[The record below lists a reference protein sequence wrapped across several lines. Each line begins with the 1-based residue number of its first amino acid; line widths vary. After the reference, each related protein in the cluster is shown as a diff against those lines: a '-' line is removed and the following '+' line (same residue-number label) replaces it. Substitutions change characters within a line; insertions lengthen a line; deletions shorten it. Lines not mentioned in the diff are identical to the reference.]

1 MVIFHSHNFTK
12 SLSFL
17 VSFSCF
23 EHQSLL
29 QHTLLQARC
38 PPGLTKR
45 PSLPG
50 EQAGQQPLWG
60 LPPLSHRELAPG
72 GDSGGNVWCPCSSSF
87 DRKINGKEQSFQGR
101 MDFLLQDQNSQSPN
115 QNQKGKGSLYF
126 NTHFQFDENKFSFP
140 PPFCHTLFQRMHPGP
155 TLKQPVPETII
166 IEEREKAR

>member
-1 MVIFHSHNFTK
+1 MGKNKIQISFLYFSVKIKFALRNVLYGVIHPFLPLWIFTSLNQIHSRSFSVVIFHSHNFTK

-17 VSFSCF
+17 FSFSCF

-29 QHTLLQARC
+29 QHTLLRARC

-50 EQAGQQPLWG
+50 EQAGQQPLCY

-72 GDSGGNVWCPCSSSF
+72 GNSGGNVWCPRSSSF

-101 MDFLLQDQNSQSPN
+101 MDFLLQDQNS
-115 QNQKGKGSLYF
+115 
-126 NTHFQFDENKFSFP
+126 
-140 PPFCHTLFQRMHPGP
+140 
-155 TLKQPVPETII
+155 
-166 IEEREKAR
+166 